1 MAARNPAGSVPGGA
15 RSDAVWWGCEEVNSR
30 SPLGYARPLG
40 PGGSPLPVEQISVF
54 LENETGGLADVVD
67 VLARSAI
74 DIRAMALAD
83 ETDFGI
89 LRLIVNDT
97 DGATGALKDAGF
109 TVRRTPVV
117 AVLVPDRPGG
127 LAGTLNAL
135 RGIAVEYMYAF
146 VRKSG
151 EQAIV
156 VFRFED
162 VERAIETLRRTGAQI
177 LDGEDI
183 RKL

>member
-1 MAARNPAGSVPGGA
+1 M
-15 RSDAVWWGCEEVNSR
+15 
-30 SPLGYARPLG
+30 GYARAPPEDGLAID
-40 PGGSPLPVEQISVF
+40 QISIF
-54 LENETGGLADVVD
+54 IENETGGLADVAD

-83 ETDFGI
+83 EADFGI
-89 LRLIVNDT
+89 VRLIVNDP
-97 DGATGALKDAGF
+97 DRATAALKDAGF

-127 LAGTLNAL
+127 LAITLNAL

-146 VRKSG
+146 AWKSG
-151 EQAIV
+151 EQAVI

-162 VERAIETLRRTGAQI
+162 VERAAATLRSAGAT
-177 LDGEDI
+177 LLEPADI
-183 RKL
+183 QGL

>member
-1 MAARNPAGSVPGGA
+1 L
-15 RSDAVWWGCEEVNSR
+15 AVD
-30 SPLGYARPLG
+30 
-40 PGGSPLPVEQISVF
+40 QISVF

-83 ETDFGI
+83 QTDFGI
-89 LRLIVNDT
+89 LRLIVNDS
-97 DGATGALKDAGF
+97 DAAARALKEAGF
-109 TVRRTPVV
+109 AVRKTPVV
-117 AVLVPDRPGG
+117 AVLIPDRPGG
-127 LAGTLNAL
+127 LATTLDAL

-151 EQAIV
+151 ENAMV

-162 VERAIETLRRTGAQI
+162 VDRAVETLRRAGARI
-177 LDGEDI
+177 LEAEDVQ
-183 RKL
+183 RL

>member
-1 MAARNPAGSVPGGA
+1 LA
-15 RSDAVWWGCEEVNSR
+15 
-30 SPLGYARPLG
+30 
-40 PGGSPLPVEQISVF
+40 VEQISVF
-54 LENETGGLADVVD
+54 LENETGGLADVVN

-97 DGATGALKDAGF
+97 ERAAVALKDAGF

-117 AVLVPDRPGG
+117 AVLIPDRPGG
-127 LAGTLNAL
+127 LAATLEAL
-135 RGIAVEYMYAF
+135 RGIAVEYLYAF
-146 VRKSG
+146 VRKRG
-151 EQAIV
+151 EQAVV

-162 VERAIETLRRTGAQI
+162 VERAVETLRGAGATI
-177 LDGEDI
+177 LEGDDAQ
-183 RKL
+183 RL

>member
-1 MAARNPAGSVPGGA
+1 M
-15 RSDAVWWGCEEVNSR
+15 
-30 SPLGYARPLG
+30 LARP
-40 PGGSPLPVEQISVF
+40 PEVSVAIDQISVF

-67 VLARSAI
+67 VLARSAV

-89 LRLIVNDT
+89 LRLIVEDSER
-97 DGATGALKDAGF
+97 AAGALRQAGF
-109 TVRRTPVV
+109 TVRKTPVV

-127 LAGTLNAL
+127 LAATLNAL

-151 EQAIV
+151 EQAVV
-156 VFRFED
+156 VFRFDD
-162 VERAIETLRRTGAQI
+162 VERAVATLRGA
-177 LDGEDI
+177 GA
-183 RKL
+183 KLLEPGDVQGL

>member
-1 MAARNPAGSVPGGA
+1 VV
-15 RSDAVWWGCEEVNSR
+15 D
-30 SPLGYARPLG
+30 
-40 PGGSPLPVEQISVF
+40 QISVF

-67 VLARSAI
+67 VLARAEV
-74 DIRAMALAD
+74 DLRALSLAD

-97 DGATGALKDAGF
+97 ERAISALKGAGF
-109 TVRRTPVV
+109 TVRKTPVV
-117 AVLVPDRPGG
+117 AVQIPDRPGG
-127 LAGTLNAL
+127 LAATLDAL

-151 EQAIV
+151 EHALV

-162 VERAIETLRRTGAQI
+162 VEKAVETLRKAGAKL
-177 LDGEDI
+177 LDARDVQA
-183 RKL
+183 L

>member
-1 MAARNPAGSVPGGA
+1 L
-15 RSDAVWWGCEEVNSR
+15 AVD
-30 SPLGYARPLG
+30 
-40 PGGSPLPVEQISVF
+40 QISVF

-67 VLARSAI
+67 VLARAAV

-89 LRLIVNDT
+89 LRLIVDDT
-97 DGATGALKDAGF
+97 ERAAAALKDAGF
-109 TVRRTPVV
+109 TVRRTPVI

-127 LAGTLNAL
+127 LATTLNAL
-135 RGIAVEYMYAF
+135 RGIAVEYLYAF
-146 VRKSG
+146 VQKSG

-162 VERAIETLRRTGAQI
+162 VGRAVGLLREAGVRI
-177 LDGEDI
+177 LEPADVK
-183 RKL
+183 KL